1 MKLRGLIVAAIILA
15 GLSGT
20 LYWSN
25 HHKPADTTD
34 ASANVAPK
42 ILAVKEADISKF
54 DLKKNGTEQVGGERN
69 SAGQWHITAPTALPA
84 DQSAVSSLLGTFSSL
99 NSERLVEEKAGNLAP
114 YGLDTP
120 KLEVDLTEKDN
131 KTQKLLLGDATPA
144 GNGMYAKLD
153 GDPRIFTIPSFDKT
167 SIDKSANDL
176 RDKRLLTVD
185 PDKISQVE
193 LIAKKQEMA
202 FGRNKDEWQIVKP
215 KPLRADGTAVDE
227 LVRALTD
234 AKMELPAADNG
245 SVNAQNSNDQKKMAA
260 AFASAAPVATAK
272 ITAESG
278 SQELQ
283 VRKNKDDYYAKSSA
297 VEGIYKVPSTLGQ
310 GLDKN
315 LEDFRN
321 KKLFDLGSDDPN
333 KIEIRDGSKSYF
345 LTRSGED
352 WWSGSAKK
360 MDVGTVQDLID
371 KIRDLSA
378 SKFVDSGFTA
388 AVIDLTVTS
397 NDGKRVEKVGIAKAG
412 DNYIAKRENEPALY
426 QLDSK
431 AVEDV
436 TKSAGEVKPAAAPG
450 K

>member
-1 MKLRGLIVAAIILA
+1 MKLRGLIVATVILA
-15 GLSGT
+15 GLCGA

-25 HHKPADTTD
+25 HHKPADATEV
-34 ASANVAPK
+34 SADVPPK

-54 DLKKNGTEQVGGERN
+54 DLKKDGAEQVGGERN
-69 SAGQWHITAPTALPA
+69 NAGQWHITYPAPLAA

-99 NSERLVEEKAGNLAP
+99 NSERLVEDKASNLVP
-114 YGLDTP
+114 YGLNPP
-120 KLEVDLTEKDN
+120 KLEVDLTEKQN
-131 KTQKLLLGDATPA
+131 KTQKLLLGDNTPA
-144 GNGMYAKLD
+144 GNAIYAKLD
-153 GDPRIFTIPSFDKT
+153 GDPRVVTIPSFDKT

-185 PDKISQVE
+185 PDKISQVD
-193 LIAKKQEMA
+193 LLSKKQEMA
-202 FGRNKDEWQIVKP
+202 FGRNKDEWQLVKP
-215 KPLRADGTAVDE
+215 KPLRADGTQVDE

-234 AKMELPAADNG
+234 AKMELGETD
-245 SVNAQNSNDQKKMAA
+245 DQKKTASAFAA
-260 AFASAAPVATAK
+260 ATPVATAK
-272 ITAESG
+272 VTAESG
-278 SQELQ
+278 TQELQ

-297 VEGIYKVPSTLGQ
+297 VEDIYKVPSTLGQ
-310 GLDKN
+310 ALDKN

-333 KIEIRDGSKSYF
+333 KIEFRDGAKTDF

-360 MDVGTVQDLID
+360 MDAAAVDELIE

-388 AVIDLTVTS
+388 PLIDLTITS
-397 NDGKRVEKVGIAKAG
+397 NDGKRIEKVAISKAG
-412 DNYIAKRENEPALY
+412 ESYIARRENDSTLY

-431 AVEDV
+431 AVDDLR
-436 TKSAGEVKPAAAPG
+436 KSAAEVKPPAVPG

>member
-15 GLSGT
+15 GLTGT

-25 HHKPADTTD
+25 HRKPVDTTE
-34 ASANVAPK
+34 ASAEAPPK
-42 ILAVKEADISKF
+42 ILAIKEADISKF
-54 DLKKNGTEQVGGERN
+54 DLKKNGAEQVGGERN
-69 SAGQWHITAPTALPA
+69 SAGQWHITSPTALGA

-99 NSERLVEEKAGNLAP
+99 NSERLVEDKASNLAP
-114 YGLDTP
+114 YGLDSP
-120 KLEVDLTEKDN
+120 KLEVDLTDKGN
-131 KTQKLLLGDATPA
+131 KTQKLLLGDDTPA
-144 GNGMYAKLD
+144 GSGIYAKLG
-153 GDPRIFTIPSFDKT
+153 GDPRVFTVPKYDKT

-176 RDKRLLTVD
+176 RDKRLLTID
-185 PDKISQVE
+185 SDKVSQVDVA
-193 LIAKKQEMA
+193 AKKQEMA

-215 KPLRADGTAVDE
+215 KPLRADNSAVDE

-234 AKMELPAADNG
+234 AKMELDASDDPKKNA
-245 SVNAQNSNDQKKMAA
+245 SV
-260 AFASAAPVATAK
+260 FATAAPVATAK
-272 ITAESG
+272 VTAESG
-278 SQELQ
+278 TQELQ
-283 VRKNKDDYYAKSSA
+283 VRKNKDDYYAKSST
-297 VEGIYKVPSTLGQ
+297 VEGIYKVPNTLGQ
-310 GLDKN
+310 AVDKN

-333 KIEIRDGSKSYF
+333 KIEIRDASKTYF

-360 MDVGTVQDLID
+360 LDAATVQGLID

-388 AVIDLTVTS
+388 ALIDLTVTS
-397 NDGKRVEKVGIAKAG
+397 NDGKRVEKVAISKAG
-412 DNYIAKRENEPALY
+412 DNYIAKRENDPTLY

-431 AVEDV
+431 AVDDLK
-436 TKSAGEVKPAAAPG
+436 KSADDVKPATVSG